1 MAEALDALGDWSR
14 SDYAGALRQADAGR
28 DVTVMG
34 WVHGRRDHGG
44 VIFLDVRD
52 RSGLVQ
58 VVLDPERSAAAHT
71 RGADVRLEYV
81 VAVHG
86 RVVPRSQETVN
97 PELPT
102 GAIEIV
108 GGELRVLNGARPAPF
123 PVEDAIEVAEHVRL
137 RHRYV
142 DLRRPRMF
150 RNLWLRHR
158 LAARTRAYLNAA
170 GFLEVETPILTRSTP
185 EGARDYLVPSR
196 VHPGSFYALPQS
208 PQLFKQLLMVAGVDR
223 YYQIA
228 RCFRDEDSRA
238 DRQPEFTQ
246 IDLEMSFMSRAAIMP
261 VIEGLV
267 AELFVEAGLAAPT
280 RPLPVLTYREAMAR
294 FGTDR
299 PDMRFDLELVDCA
312 GVFAGSGF
320 KVFAET
326 IAKGGIVKALVV
338 PDGAALS
345 RKDLDDLT
353 AFVAIYGAKGLA
365 WIRVGDDGW
374 QSPIVKF
381 LSEAER
387 ERLTAAAALVPGNVI
402 LFVADRPRIV
412 HDALANLRLRLG
424 EKLGLIDRVGEKLA
438 LSDST
443 PRSLL
448 WVTDFPLVEY
458 DEEARRHVA
467 VPHPFTA
474 PFEEDL
480 ALLEREPLAVRAQ
493 AYDLVLNGTEI
504 GGGSVRIHQPAVQ
517 ERVFAVLGLGAEEAQ
532 AKFGFLL
539 EALASGAPPHGGF
552 AFGFDRLAM
561 LFAGEESIRDVI
573 AFPKTQK
580 AFDLMTEAPSP
591 VEARQLR
598 ELGIKLDR

>member
-1 MAEALDALGDWSR
+1 VSDRVEALGDWAR
-14 SDYAGALRQADAGR
+14 SDWAGTLRPSDIER
-28 DVTVMG
+28 EVTVMG

-58 VVLDPERSAAAHT
+58 VVLDPERCAEAHA

-81 VAVHG
+81 VAVRG
-86 RVVPRSQETVN
+86 RVVPRSPETVN
-97 PELPT
+97 PTLPT
-102 GAIEIV
+102 GGIEIV
-108 GGELRVLNGARPAPF
+108 ARELRLLNDARPSPF
-123 PVEDAIEVAEHVRL
+123 PIEDALEAAESVRL
-137 RHRYV
+137 RHRYL

-150 RNLWLRHR
+150 QNLWLRHR
-158 LAARTRAYLNAA
+158 LAVRARTYLNDA
-170 GFLEVETPILTRSTP
+170 GFLEVETPVLTRSTP

-246 IDLEMSFMSRAAIMP
+246 IDIEMSFMHRDAIMD
-261 VIEGLV
+261 VIEGLTLV
-267 AELFVEAGLAAPT
+267 LFAEAGLPVPP
-280 RPLPVLTYREAMAR
+280 RPVPVLPYQEAMAR

-299 PDMRFDLELVDCA
+299 PDTRFALELVDCSA
-312 GVFAGSGF
+312 VFAGSGF
-320 KVFAET
+320 KVFKDAL
-326 IAKGGIVKALVV
+326 AKGGMVKALVV
-338 PDGAALS
+338 PDGTAMS

-353 AFVAIYGAKGLA
+353 GFVATYGAKGLA
-365 WIRVGDDGW
+365 WIRIGAEEW

-381 LSEAER
+381 LSDEER
-387 ERLTAAAALVPGNVI
+387 AKLTTTAGLVPGNVI
-402 LFVADRPRIV
+402 LFVADRPRVV

-424 EKLGLIDRVGEKLA
+424 AQLGLIDPA
-438 LSDST
+438 A
-443 PRSLL
+443 RSLL
-448 WVTDFPLVEY
+448 WVVDFPLLEY

-467 VPHPFTA
+467 VHHPFTA
-474 PFEEDL
+474 PHDADL
-480 ALLEREPLAVRAQ
+480 GRLESEPLAVRAQ

-504 GGGSVRIHQPAVQ
+504 GGGSVRIHQPRVQ
-517 ERVFAVLGLGAEEAQ
+517 ERVFAMLGISPEEAQ

-552 AFGFDRLAM
+552 AFGFDRLTM
-561 LFAGEESIRDVI
+561 LFAGEESIRDMI

-580 AFDLMTEAPSP
+580 AFDVMTEAPSE

>member
-1 MAEALDALGDWSR
+1 MADTLDPLGDWSR
-14 SDYAGALRQADAGR
+14 TDYAGTLRPADIDR

-52 RSGLVQ
+52 RSGIVQ
-58 VVLDPERSAAAHT
+58 VVLDPERGADAHA

-81 VAVHG
+81 VAVRG
-86 RVVPRSQETVN
+86 RVVPRSAETVN

-108 GGELRVLNGARPAPF
+108 GGELRVLNGARPSPF
-123 PVEDAIEVAEHVRL
+123 PIEDDVEVAENVRL
-137 RHRYV
+137 RHRYL

-158 LAARTRAYLNAA
+158 LAVRTRSYLDAT
-170 GFLEVETPILTRSTP
+170 GFLEIETPILTRSTP

-196 VHPGSFYALPQS
+196 IHPGSFYALPQS

-261 VIEGLV
+261 LIEGLV
-267 AELFVEAGLAAPT
+267 EELFAEAGVDMPA
-280 RPLPVLTYREAMAR
+280 RPLPVLTYQEAMAR

-299 PDMRFDLELVDCA
+299 PDMRFGLELVDCSEIFRTSA
-312 GVFAGSGF
+312 F
-320 KVFAET
+320 KVFAG
-326 IAKGGIVKALVV
+326 ALAAGGVVKALVV
-338 PDGAALS
+338 PDGGALS

-353 AFVAIYGAKGLA
+353 PFAAIYGAKGVA
-365 WIRVGDDGW
+365 WIRVGEDEW

-381 LSEAER
+381 FSNEER
-387 ERLTAAAALVPGNVI
+387 ERLTAAAGLAPGNVV
-402 LFVADRPRIV
+402 LFVADRARIV
-412 HDALANLRLRLG
+412 HDALANLRLRMG
-424 EKLGLIDRVGEKLA
+424 EKLGLIDA
-438 LSDST
+438 SA
-443 PRSLL
+443 RSLL

-458 DEEARRHVA
+458 DEEGRRHVA
-467 VPHPFTA
+467 VHHPFTA
-474 PFEEDL
+474 PLEEDL
-480 ALLEREPLAVRAQ
+480 ERLETEPLLVRAQ

-517 ERVFAVLGLGAEEAQ
+517 ERVFATVGIGREEAQ

-561 LFAGEESIRDVI
+561 LFAGEQSIRDVI

-580 AFDLMTEAPSP
+580 AFDLMTEAPSA
-591 VEARQLR
+591 VDARQLR

>member
-1 MAEALDALGDWSR
+1 VEALGDWAR
-14 SDYAGALRQADAGR
+14 SDWAGTLRPSDVER
-28 DVTVMG
+28 EVTVMG

-58 VVLDPERSAAAHT
+58 VVLDPERCAEAHA

-81 VAVHG
+81 VAVRG
-86 RVVPRSQETVN
+86 RVVPRSPETVN
-97 PELPT
+97 PNLPT
-102 GAIEIV
+102 GGIEIV
-108 GGELRVLNGARPAPF
+108 ARELRLLNDARPSPF
-123 PVEDAIEVAEHVRL
+123 PIEDALEAAESVRL
-137 RHRYV
+137 RHRYL

-150 RNLWLRHR
+150 QNLWLRHR
-158 LAARTRAYLNAA
+158 LAVRARTYLNDA
-170 GFLEVETPILTRSTP
+170 GFLEVETPVLTRSTP

-246 IDLEMSFMSRAAIMP
+246 IDIEMSFMHRDAIMD
-261 VIEGLV
+261 VIEGLTLV
-267 AELFVEAGLAAPT
+267 LFAEAGLPVPP
-280 RPLPVLTYREAMAR
+280 RPVPVLPYQEAMAR

-299 PDMRFDLELVDCA
+299 PDTRFALELVDCSA
-312 GVFAGSGF
+312 VFAGSGF
-320 KVFAET
+320 KVFKDAL
-326 IAKGGIVKALVV
+326 AKGGMVKALVV
-338 PDGAALS
+338 PDGTAMS

-353 AFVAIYGAKGLA
+353 GFVATYGAKGLA
-365 WIRVGDDGW
+365 WIRIGAEEW

-381 LSEAER
+381 LSDEER
-387 ERLTAAAALVPGNVI
+387 AKLTTTAGLVPGNVI
-402 LFVADRPRIV
+402 LFVADRPRVV

-424 EKLGLIDRVGEKLA
+424 AQLGLIDPA
-438 LSDST
+438 A
-443 PRSLL
+443 RSLL
-448 WVTDFPLVEY
+448 WVVDFPLLEY

-467 VPHPFTA
+467 VHHPFTA
-474 PFEEDL
+474 PHDADL
-480 ALLEREPLAVRAQ
+480 GRLESEPLAVRAQ

-504 GGGSVRIHQPAVQ
+504 GGGSVRIHQPRVQ
-517 ERVFAVLGLGAEEAQ
+517 ERVFAMLGISPEEAQ

-552 AFGFDRLAM
+552 AFGFDRLTM

-580 AFDLMTEAPSP
+580 AFDVMTEAPSE